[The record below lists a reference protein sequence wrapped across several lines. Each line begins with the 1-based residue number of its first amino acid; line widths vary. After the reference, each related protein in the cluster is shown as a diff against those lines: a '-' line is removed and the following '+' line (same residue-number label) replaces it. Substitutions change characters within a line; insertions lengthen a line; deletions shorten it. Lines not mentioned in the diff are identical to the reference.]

1 MKISLIMPGRDNLI
15 YAKWSYASVRKHHG
29 KHEVEICF
37 ADDNSSDGTWEW
49 CIEMMKIDPL
59 FKAIRND
66 SGQRLGHTI
75 LYDKLINEV
84 CTNEVAMI
92 WHCDMYLC
100 PGALDEIEKLM
111 YTSMRVEDPINYE
124 ESYKYKV
131 DKITETFM
139 NDNINNTKIRIQ
151 QHSGSYITTNEDG
164 TTDLCWSGWILPVT
178 ANYKTIVSLTRI
190 EPPLHPPGPEK
201 IILDCGTEPE
211 NFDEYKL
218 LDRLKYFKDK
228 RGKPLNANTEPL
240 PETTNGIFA
249 PWAFFV
255 KDFQEI
261 GGHDPLY
268 RPQSKEDSIYGDT
281 PIFSISGG
289 KLNLKTVEE
298 LWDIYSTKIE
308 LRDDGKEIINL
319 RNNDISVICPR
330 VGGIIGRE
338 KLNGLIR
345 HRVEANRLRKIRTK
359 WGEVVVTDDHSLI
372 TDALECITPSN
383 YSDDIKLWKPNLFSD
398 WVRRDNITEL
408 DMNTVS
414 NIKLSMSLPII
425 YNIDEYGNDSQL
437 HDICEFLGFFT
448 ADGGAYDSTIK
459 ISENDIKVV
468 QNIKNKSI
476 SLFGSDLFYGYR
488 VDVTDEG
495 VDTHVYYFTNS
506 EMARWLND
514 ILGSR
519 CGDKKIP
526 DFIYNL
532 PKVYQLSYLYGYL
545 LGDGHL
551 GKHII
556 RNKVET
562 SITMDPIL
570 FFSPNIFKFCYWKST
585 SSSSKLTSGIYFLLK
600 RCFQDHHF
608 RISFQDYKG
617 NNGVWNISSLQTDYK
632 DEFVEITNYKSGDE
646 YTYVYDLDV
655 RNTNMFIGGIG
666 FIGLHNSD
674 IFNRFKLSNFKFIQ
688 TWKGCVYHITCRGS
702 RFSPVLTTP
711 GVNSTEWETH
721 NQKSARNFIR
731 KWGHFVQHTELMDPI
746 VPHKYDIGFIIS
758 NGNLNLLHALEPW
771 ASKIYISPTPNL
783 SNQTIREYIKS
794 EDTYFPL
801 TEKFVD
807 NECIDSDI
815 RIYIDGNRFT
825 QEDFVY
831 IQNISDIITDSGV
844 ENCKMHIGSMLL
856 DIKNIKSIENSLIKI
871 KTEYN

>member
-1 MKISLIMPGRDNLI
+1 MPGRDNLV
-15 YAKWSYASVRKHHG
+15 YAKWSYASVRKHQG

-66 SGQRLGHTI
+66 SGKRLGHTI
-75 LYDKLINEV
+75 LYDQLVNEV
-84 CTNEVAMI
+84 CTSEVAMI

-100 PGALDEIEKLM
+100 PGALDEVETWLCPI
-111 YTSMRVEDPINYE
+111 TSFV
-124 ESYKYKV
+124 
-131 DKITETFM
+131 
-139 NDNINNTKIRIQ
+139 
-151 QHSGSYITTNEDG
+151 TNFGD
-164 TTDLCWSGWILPVT
+164 DSPVT
-178 ANYKTIVSLTRI
+178 DITRNNRYKNIVSLTRI
-190 EPPLHPPGPEK
+190 EPPLHPDGPEK
-201 IILDCGTEPE
+201 YLANWGTEPDQFNE
-211 NFDEYKL
+211 TAFLQWFASPEADGYKP
-218 LDRLKYFKDK
+218 KYS
-228 RGKPLNANTEPL
+228 PPY
-240 PETTNGIFA
+240 TNGIFA

-281 PIFSISGG
+281 PIFSISSD

-319 RNNDISVICPR
+319 RDDGISVMCPR
-330 VGGIIGRE
+330 LDGIIGRE

-345 HRVEANRLRKIRTK
+345 HSVEANRLRKVRTK
-359 WGEVVVTDDHSLI
+359 WGEIVVTDDHSLI
-372 TDALECITPSN
+372 TDTLECISPSN
-383 YSDDIKLWKPNLFSD
+383 YFDDVKLWKPNLFSD
-398 WVRRDNITEL
+398 WVRRDNISEL
-408 DMNTVS
+408 DMNTIS
-414 NIKLSMSLPII
+414 NIKLSIPLPII
-425 YNIDEYGNDSQL
+425 YNIDEYGNDEQL
-437 HDICEFLGFFT
+437 HNICEFIGFFC
-448 ADGGAYDSTIK
+448 ADGGAYDSMIK

-468 QNIKNKSI
+468 QNIKNKSV

-488 VDVTDEG
+488 VDATDDG
-495 VDTHVYYFTNS
+495 IDTHVYYFTNS
-506 EMARWLND
+506 EIARWLND

-632 DEFVEITNYKSGDE
+632 DESVEITNYKIDDE

-674 IFNRFKLSNFKFIQ
+674 IFNRFKLSDFKFIQ

-746 VPHKYDIGFIIS
+746 IPHKYDIGFIIS
-758 NGNLNLLHALEPW
+758 NGDLHLLRALEPW
-771 ASKIYISPTPNL
+771 ASKIYISPTPDL
-783 SNQTIREYIKS
+783 TNQIISEYIKS

-801 TEKFVD
+801 AEKFVD

-825 QEDFVY
+825 QEDFAY
-831 IQNISDIITDSGV
+831 IQNISDIISDSGV
-844 ENCKMHIGSMLL
+844 ENCKMHIGSMML

-871 KTEYN
+871 ATKYNEDIPR